1 MSDLVFQNYNNKC
14 QGWTNPSSLAFG
26 PQITSLSSYY
36 SPAGS
41 TTLVSISGSYFFSY
55 SVVSFGI
62 YQPTT
67 YFINS
72 NIIQFY
78 VPYTLNAG
86 TYSVQVFNGSI
97 GSNIVNYTI
106 DNASGYWILNSS
118 GSITNSNVGGTN
130 SSIVS
135 VTALA
140 RGAPVIVTDASY
152 NVPSNVNWI
161 ICNYT
166 GGPLT
171 ISLPYGAEYTGRE
184 ITIRNITTNAVNSN
198 ASNIILNGVISSTIL
213 MAGISGLWVTMVCDG
228 TTNWIV
234 LQDNY

>member
-14 QGWTNPSSLAFG
+14 QGWTNPSSIAFG
-26 PQITSLSSYY
+26 PQIVSLSSYY

-55 SVVSFGI
+55 STVSFGT

-72 NIIQFY
+72 TIIQFY

-86 TYSVQVFNGSI
+86 TYSVQVFNGSV
-97 GSNIVNYTI
+97 GSNIVSYTI

-118 GSITNSNVGGTN
+118 GSITNSNVSGTN

-135 VTALA
+135 VKALA
-140 RGAPVIVTDASY
+140 RGAPVTIVSSTYS
-152 NVPSNVNWI
+152 VPSDVNWI

-166 GGPLT
+166 GGSLT
-171 ISLPYGAEYTGRE
+171 ISLPYGNEYTGRE
-184 ITIRNITTNAVNSN
+184 ITIRNITTNAVNSS
-198 ASNIILNGVISSTIL
+198 ASNIVFNGVVSSTIL
-213 MAGISGLWVTMVCDG
+213 MAGIMGLWVTMVCDG
-228 TTNWIV
+228 MNWIV

>member
-1 MSDLVFQNYNNKC
+1 
-14 QGWTNPSSLAFG
+14 
-26 PQITSLSSYY
+26 
-36 SPAGS
+36 
-41 TTLVSISGSYFFSY
+41 
-55 SVVSFGI
+55 
-62 YQPTT
+62 
-67 YFINS
+67 
-72 NIIQFY
+72 
-78 VPYTLNAG
+78 
-86 TYSVQVFNGSI
+86 
-97 GSNIVNYTI
+97 
-106 DNASGYWILNSS
+106 
-118 GSITNSNVGGTN
+118 VGGTN